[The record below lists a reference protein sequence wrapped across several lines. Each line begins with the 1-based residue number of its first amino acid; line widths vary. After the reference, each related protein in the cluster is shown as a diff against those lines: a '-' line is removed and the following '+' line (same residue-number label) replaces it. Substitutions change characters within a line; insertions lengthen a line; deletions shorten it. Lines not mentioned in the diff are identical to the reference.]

1 MSSPTPTWPALFT
14 RLLARQDLSAAET
27 SWVMREV
34 MTGEATPVRI
44 AAFAVALRAKG
55 ESAEEVAGLAAEMLA
70 QATPVDLPLECVDI
84 VGTGGDGAH
93 TVNISSMAAVV
104 TAAAGVPVA
113 KHGGRAA
120 SSSSGAA
127 DVLEQLG
134 VAIDLPAPAVAR
146 CVQEAGIGFFFAPVF
161 HPGMRHAAAPRREMG
176 IGTVFNFLGPL
187 TNPARPVA
195 AAVGCADRRMA
206 PVMADVLAARGDR
219 ALVFRGDDGLDELT
233 TATTSSVW
241 VVRDGEVI
249 PDRLDPDA
257 LGIPQSRSDD
267 LRGGSPE
274 FNADVFRRVL
284 AGEKGPG
291 PRCGAAERRRGAG
304 GLRRPPGPAARR
316 GGRGH
321 GARGGRRR
329 RRARCGAA
337 RPVGGREPGRE
348 GLKAPPH
355 ERGVR
360 RRPPQSAVSNPIANA
375 ASRSWRE

>member
-1 MSSPTPTWPALFT
+1 MSRASGRPTWSALLN
-14 RLLARQDLSAAET
+14 RLLARQDLSSAHT
-27 SWVMREV
+27 SWAVREV
-34 MTGEATPVRI
+34 MTGEATPVQV

-55 ESAEEVAGLAAEMLA
+55 ESAAEVTGLAAEMLA
-70 QATPVDLPLECVDI
+70 QATPVQLALDCVDI

-93 TVNISSMAAVV
+93 TVNISTMAAVV
-104 TAAAGVPVA
+104 TAAAGVPVV

-127 DVLEQLG
+127 DVLEALG

-195 AAVGCADRRMA
+195 AAVGCADSRMA
-206 PVMADVLAARGDR
+206 PVMAEVLAGRGGR

-241 VVRDGEVI
+241 VVRGGEVE
-249 PDRLDPDA
+249 PDRLDPAA
-257 LGIPQSRSDD
+257 LGIPASAPDA
-267 LRGGSPE
+267 LRGGTPE

-284 AGEKGPG
+284 GGEKGPG
-291 PRCGAAERRRGAG
+291 RDTVVLNAGAA
-304 GLRRPPGPAARR
+304 LAAFD
-316 GGRGH
+316 
-321 GARGGRRR
+321 
-329 RRARCGAA
+329 A
-337 RPVGGREPGRE
+337 RPARLHDGIAAGMARADAAIDDGRTAAQ
-348 GLKAPPH
+348 L
-355 ERGVR
+355 ERW
-360 RRPPQSAVSNPIANA
+360 VSVSQALRA
-375 ASRSWRE
+375 